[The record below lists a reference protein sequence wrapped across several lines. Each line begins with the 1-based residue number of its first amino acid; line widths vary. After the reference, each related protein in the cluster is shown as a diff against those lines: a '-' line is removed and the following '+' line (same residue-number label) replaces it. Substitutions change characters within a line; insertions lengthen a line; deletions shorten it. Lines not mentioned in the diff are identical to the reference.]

1 MGISSNINSSTQVL
15 DQSLVLAGLEANLA
29 MIEFNLD
36 KEVIWVNEHFAQAL
50 GYTVNEMK
58 NKVHQQFCVPN
69 FVNSRE
75 YNQLWDNLK
84 QGIKFQEKIQRVTK
98 KGELVWF
105 EATYIPILN
114 EQGVVE
120 AVLKIATDITQR
132 ENQTREVVSQLKDL
146 SIDLGNRVNVNSKEN
161 MEALYSLRG
170 KVTLVSDIAQI
181 IKDISAQTNILSLN
195 AAIEAARVGEHG
207 RGFAVVA
214 EEVRRLANNVEDAI
228 KKINSNVESIVK
240 GVATVNDVNK
250 KLQEEVIDN
259 QEKISKTMDEF
270 EKIVN

>member
-1 MGISSNINSSTQVL
+1 MG
-15 DQSLVLAGLEANLA
+15 E
-29 MIEFNLD
+29 
-36 KEVIWVNEHFAQAL
+36 
-50 GYTVNEMK
+50 
-58 NKVHQQFCVPN
+58 
-69 FVNSRE
+69 
-75 YNQLWDNLK
+75 
-84 QGIKFQEKIQRVTK
+84 
-98 KGELVWF
+98 
-105 EATYIPILN
+105 
-114 EQGVVE
+114 
-120 AVLKIATDITQR
+120 
-132 ENQTREVVSQLKDL
+132 
-146 SIDLGNRVNVNSKEN
+146 
-161 MEALYSLRG
+161 

-181 IKDISAQTNILSLN
+181 IKDISSQTNILSLN

-259 QEKISKTMDEF
+259 QEKISKTMDKF

>member
-1 MGISSNINSSTQVL
+1 
-15 DQSLVLAGLEANLA
+15 
-29 MIEFNLD
+29 
-36 KEVIWVNEHFAQAL
+36 
-50 GYTVNEMK
+50 
-58 NKVHQQFCVPN
+58 
-69 FVNSRE
+69 
-75 YNQLWDNLK
+75 
-84 QGIKFQEKIQRVTK
+84 
-98 KGELVWF
+98 
-105 EATYIPILN
+105 
-114 EQGVVE
+114 
-120 AVLKIATDITQR
+120 
-132 ENQTREVVSQLKDL
+132 
-146 SIDLGNRVNVNSKEN
+146 
-161 MEALYSLRG
+161 MEALYSLRE

-181 IKDISAQTNILSLN
+181 IKDISSQTNILSLN

-214 EEVRRLANNVEDAI
+214 EEVRRLANNVENAI

>member
-1 MGISSNINSSTQVL
+1 M
-15 DQSLVLAGLEANLA
+15 
-29 MIEFNLD
+29 
-36 KEVIWVNEHFAQAL
+36 
-50 GYTVNEMK
+50 
-58 NKVHQQFCVPN
+58 
-69 FVNSRE
+69 
-75 YNQLWDNLK
+75 
-84 QGIKFQEKIQRVTK
+84 
-98 KGELVWF
+98 
-105 EATYIPILN
+105 
-114 EQGVVE
+114 
-120 AVLKIATDITQR
+120 
-132 ENQTREVVSQLKDL
+132 
-146 SIDLGNRVNVNSKEN
+146 DLGNRVNVNSKEN
-161 MEALYSLRG
+161 MEALYSLRE

-181 IKDISAQTNILSLN
+181 IKDISSQTNILSLN

-214 EEVRRLANNVEDAI
+214 EEVRRLANNVENAI

>member
-1 MGISSNINSSTQVL
+1 M
-15 DQSLVLAGLEANLA
+15 
-29 MIEFNLD
+29 
-36 KEVIWVNEHFAQAL
+36 
-50 GYTVNEMK
+50 
-58 NKVHQQFCVPN
+58 
-69 FVNSRE
+69 RE
-75 YNQLWDNLK
+75 
-84 QGIKFQEKIQRVTK
+84 
-98 KGELVWF
+98 
-105 EATYIPILN
+105 
-114 EQGVVE
+114 
-120 AVLKIATDITQR
+120 
-132 ENQTREVVSQLKDL
+132 
-146 SIDLGNRVNVNSKEN
+146 
-161 MEALYSLRG
+161 

-181 IKDISAQTNILSLN
+181 IKDISSQTNILSLN

-214 EEVRRLANNVEDAI
+214 EEVRRLANNVENAI

>member
-1 MGISSNINSSTQVL
+1 M
-15 DQSLVLAGLEANLA
+15 
-29 MIEFNLD
+29 
-36 KEVIWVNEHFAQAL
+36 
-50 GYTVNEMK
+50 
-58 NKVHQQFCVPN
+58 
-69 FVNSRE
+69 
-75 YNQLWDNLK
+75 
-84 QGIKFQEKIQRVTK
+84 
-98 KGELVWF
+98 
-105 EATYIPILN
+105 N
-114 EQGVVE
+114 EQGAVE

-161 MEALYSLRG
+161 MEALYSLRE

-181 IKDISAQTNILSLN
+181 IKDISSQTNILSLN
-195 AAIEAARVGEHG
+195 AAIKAARVGEHG

-214 EEVRRLANNVEDAI
+214 EEVRRLANNVENAI

>member
-1 MGISSNINSSTQVL
+1 M
-15 DQSLVLAGLEANLA
+15 
-29 MIEFNLD
+29 
-36 KEVIWVNEHFAQAL
+36 
-50 GYTVNEMK
+50 
-58 NKVHQQFCVPN
+58 
-69 FVNSRE
+69 
-75 YNQLWDNLK
+75 
-84 QGIKFQEKIQRVTK
+84 
-98 KGELVWF
+98 
-105 EATYIPILN
+105 
-114 EQGVVE
+114 
-120 AVLKIATDITQR
+120 
-132 ENQTREVVSQLKDL
+132 
-146 SIDLGNRVNVNSKEN
+146 
-161 MEALYSLRG
+161 RG